1 MLLGAQVRQKPCWRH
16 ASWDA
21 CQASLAPAYDVAL
34 HRLEG
39 THLGVD
45 RVDEAPVRVCQLR
58 HAIEQRTH
66 DVCHLLLA
74 EATAPQPFSS

>member
-1 MLLGAQVRQKPCWRH
+1 MQLGAQVRHKPRRRH
-16 ASWDA
+16 ASWYA
-21 CQASLAPAYDVAL
+21 GQASLALAFDVAL

-58 HAIEQRTH
+58 HAVEQRTH

-74 EATAPQPFSS
+74 VTAAPQPFSS